1 MHHTKGLVSDK
12 SNQNLLVSL
21 FDVVAVCFSLTV
33 TTLALQVQEG
43 VKWQKNLKGIVL
55 WISEGHGHFPMMGT
69 EEWIEGRGCVSVCS
83 CTHLCTEKEGLYQL
97 YQSGPNIVE
106 KHD

>member
-12 SNQNLLVSL
+12 SNQKLLVSL

-55 WISEGHGHFPMMGT
+55 
-69 EEWIEGRGCVSVCS
+69 
-83 CTHLCTEKEGLYQL
+83 
-97 YQSGPNIVE
+97 
-106 KHD
+106 